1 MTRYSIHSGIV
12 YPLLSATNTK
22 APRKKDRS
30 GTFVLLVIAQ
40 AFKSLEAVHYRL
52 RDLQTPASRSIPK
65 SLLDSKASTCYT
77 HLRFGTPIHPIAS
90 APKKH
95 PPAALAE
102 AENVSSKNLEHAYSS
117 PITDPARFSPSF
129 FAYDLLLFGR
139 LRDAEIEIE
148 MMKWEWPN
156 ERAAERIS
164 FRSSPASNAQSI
176 PDDESR
182 RPGRVCVL
190 GGSRSL
196 PRVPRVMDHESLIDS
211 DLDNREREWG
221 EEDEYGRLRMGSLAK
236 LMGLMAEAICYVVC
250 MHEAMK
256 G

>member
-1 MTRYSIHSGIV
+1 MLQG
-12 YPLLSATNTK
+12 
-22 APRKKDRS
+22 KKDRS
-30 GTFVLLVIAQ
+30 GTFVLLSIEFNGV
-40 AFKSLEAVHYRL
+40 EAVHYRL
-52 RDLQTPASRSIPK
+52 RDLQTPPSRTIPK
-65 SLLDSKASTCYT
+65 SLLDSKACICYT

-102 AENVSSKNLEHAYSS
+102 AENNLA
-117 PITDPARFSPSF
+117 PF
-129 FAYDLLLFGR
+129 
-139 LRDAEIEIE
+139 
-148 MMKWEWPN
+148 
-156 ERAAERIS
+156 IS
-164 FRSSPASNAQSI
+164 RTLQHVLGQTI
-176 PDDESR
+176 QSR
-182 RPGRVCVL
+182 RAGRVCVL

-196 PRVPRVMDHESLIDS
+196 PRAMDHESLINS

-236 LMGLMAEAICYVVC
+236 LMGLMAEAICYAVC